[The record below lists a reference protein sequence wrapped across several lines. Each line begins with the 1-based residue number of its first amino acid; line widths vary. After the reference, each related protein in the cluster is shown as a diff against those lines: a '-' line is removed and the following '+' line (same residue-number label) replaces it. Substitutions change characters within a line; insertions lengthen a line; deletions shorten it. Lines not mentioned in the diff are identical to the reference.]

1 MRYSLK
7 QVQSF
12 KSIHIPQERT
22 ILVYDRR
29 LLQASPAF
37 RRWAKSFPFQFPVKA
52 GEGLKSLKSFST
64 FTEKVH
70 REVGGRA
77 NREWTVLAVGGGSVG
92 DFAGFFASVYKRGLK
107 LIHIPSTWLSAI
119 DSSHGGKTA
128 LNLLG
133 AKNQIGT
140 FYPSQQT
147 ILVRELLL
155 AQPAARIEDGVGELV
170 KAAILSGGTWGK
182 RLKRPATRQGEW
194 LWRNLPKAIGLK
206 MKIVASDP
214 FETKGARQVLNLGHT
229 FGHVLEAVQGLSHGA
244 AVGQGLLFAI
254 DVSERVSERAGRL
267 SEYDGMAFRNWLA
280 ALGIE
285 QTADP
290 VRERDARRALLHDKK
305 RGDGQE
311 LIFILIEKMGRVRR
325 QSIAVERLIAIG
337 IETGWI
343 C

>member
-1 MRYSLK
+1 MRYNLR

-12 KSIHIPQERT
+12 NSIRVSPDHT
-22 ILVYDRR
+22 ILVFDRR

-37 RRWAKSFPFQFPVKA
+37 RRWAKSFPFQFAVKA
-52 GEGLKSLKSFST
+52 GEGLKSLNSFST

-70 REVGGRA
+70 RVVGGRA
-77 NREWTVLAVGGGSVG
+77 NREWTVVAVGGGSVG

-128 LNLLG
+128 LNLMG

-140 FYPSQQT
+140 FYPAEQT

-155 AQPAARIEDGVGELV
+155 AQPTARIEDGVGELA

-182 RLKRPATRQGEW
+182 GLMRPTTKQGEW
-194 LWRNLPKAIGLK
+194 LWRNLPQAIKVK
-206 MKIVASDP
+206 MKIVSSDP

-254 DVSERVSERAGRL
+254 DVSERAGRL
-267 SEYDGMAFRNWLA
+267 NEYDGMAFRNWLA
-280 ALGIE
+280 MLGIE

-290 VRERDARRALLHDKK
+290 VREQDARKALLHDKK
-305 RGDGQE
+305 RGSGED

-325 QSIAVERLIAIG
+325 QSVAVERLISIG

>member
-1 MRYSLK
+1 MRYNLR

-12 KSIHIPQERT
+12 NSIRVSPDRT
-22 ILVYDRR
+22 ILVFDRR

-52 GEGLKSLKSFST
+52 GESLKSLKSFST

-70 REVGGRA
+70 RVVGGKA
-77 NREWTVLAVGGGSVG
+77 NRDWTVLAVGGGSVG

-128 LNLLG
+128 LNLMG

-140 FYPSQQT
+140 FYPAEQT

-155 AQPAARIEDGVGELV
+155 AQPTARIEDGVGELA
-170 KAAILSGGTWGK
+170 KAAILSGGAWGK
-182 RLKRPATRQGEW
+182 GLKRPTTKQGEW
-194 LWRNLPKAIGLK
+194 LWRNLPQAIKVK
-206 MKIVASDP
+206 MKIVSSDP

-244 AVGQGLLFAI
+244 AVGQGLLFAV
-254 DVSERVSERAGRL
+254 DVSERAGRL
-267 SEYDGMAFRNWLA
+267 NEYDGMAFRNWLA
-280 ALGIE
+280 TLGIE

-290 VRERDARRALLHDKK
+290 VRERDARKALLHDKK
-305 RGDGQE
+305 RGNGEE
-311 LIFILIEKMGRVRR
+311 LIFILIEKMGQVRR
-325 QSIAVERLIAIG
+325 QSVAVERLISIG